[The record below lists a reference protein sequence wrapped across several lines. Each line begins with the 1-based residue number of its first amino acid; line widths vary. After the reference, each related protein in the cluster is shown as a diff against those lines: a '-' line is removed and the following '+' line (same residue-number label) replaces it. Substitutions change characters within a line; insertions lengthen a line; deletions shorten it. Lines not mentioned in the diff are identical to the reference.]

1 MKDIKAGEN
10 IVSSSWSWK
19 IEEAKVFWFQG
30 EQETAMRQLK
40 QINFALKVRFSCL
53 MILPRRARTG
63 QGKPK
68 SHFSISK
75 SRPGNP
81 GNLALVMESHGKL
94 NGVSSIYQSVITKS
108 VNAASIFKKN
118 MKKV

>member
-1 MKDIKAGEN
+1 MKDVKTGEN

-40 QINFALKVRFSCL
+40 QINFALKVRLFCL
-53 MILPRRARTG
+53 MIVPRRARMG
-63 QGKPK
+63 QGKPE

-75 SRPGNP
+75 SWPGNP
-81 GNLALVMESHGKL
+81 EELALVMESHGKL
-94 NGVSSIYQSVITKS
+94 NKVSSIYIH
-108 VNAASIFKKN
+108 NKKR
-118 MKKV
+118 KCSKYF